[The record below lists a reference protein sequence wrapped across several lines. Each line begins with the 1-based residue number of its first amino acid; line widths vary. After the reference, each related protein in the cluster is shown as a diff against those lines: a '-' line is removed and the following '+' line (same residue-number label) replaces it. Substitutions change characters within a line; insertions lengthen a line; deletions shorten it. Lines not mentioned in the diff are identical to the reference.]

1 MSPLP
6 SDFKPLQKVGPW
18 YTNASKLVT
27 AAASTGAALVSIFS
41 FLYSFGVIG
50 EPESH
55 KTVGTFGAAWLG
67 VSPSADTAH
76 AIGDTLH
83 LAATITD
90 KSGSV
95 LVGIRPKWT
104 SDNPETAAVLPD
116 GSVIIKGPGTATI
129 LVTVADLTARS
140 RIVVRQ
146 TVASVAITGDSALTL
161 GEGERRTIGVRP
173 LDARGHLVM
182 GVTAQWKIS
191 DTTIAVV
198 DSTGGF
204 VGRNPGKAI
213 VTVTAAGVSTH
224 APLTVVPVPAAIAA
238 VSGGE
243 QRAAAGTALP
253 QPIVVRVTSRR
264 GKPVEGAVV
273 RFRGEHGEVASE
285 PRVALTDADGRA
297 RTTWTLG
304 DLPGRQKL
312 LAAVE
317 HVDSALAIVAEAEP
331 VAANTRM
338 TALSEGLTGP
348 ASQRIAAPVVIRLT
362 DSTARV
368 LPNVPVSWTALDG
381 GRVEPLSARTDSVGE
396 ARAHWTLGP
405 EAGTQQLRVHVGTG
419 RSVPPLTVTA
429 KALAGVAAR
438 LTVVSGDGQRGRAAA
453 ELAKPITMR
462 VTDRTSNPVAGARL
476 SLTVSAGS
484 VGDTVIHTDSLGL
497 ASTRWTMGRTAGPQ
511 TLVVRVDSGVP
522 PLRLSARALPAA
534 PANLSFHEPPVEG
547 VIARPLPT
555 KVVAVVTDVYGN
567 PVPDAVVSF
576 VTRSGGVAPGRAAT
590 DTTGRVRVTWTLG
603 AQPGEQSLLGIVRG
617 SDVESKLVLQA
628 VARAAQPVQAGAPKG
643 TAPKKGTPAPTKT
656 GSKTVTTQSP
666 TSKPAPTRPTLS
678 KPTKRRPRAG

>member
-6 SDFKPLQKVGPW
+6 SDFKPLKQVGPW
-18 YTNASKLVT
+18 YTSASKLVT

-55 KTVGTFGAAWLG
+55 KTVGSFGATWLG
-67 VSPSADTAH
+67 VSPATDTAS

-95 LVGIRPKWT
+95 LIGVRPKWT
-104 SDNPETAAVLPD
+104 SDNPQTAAVLPD
-116 GSVIIKGPGTATI
+116 GSVIIKGPGEATI
-129 LVTVADLTARS
+129 LVTVADLSARS

-146 TVASVAITGDSALTL
+146 TVASVAIPGDSTLTL
-161 GEGERRTIGVRP
+161 GEGERRAIPVRP

-182 GVTAQWKIS
+182 GVGAHWKVS
-191 DTTIAVV
+191 DTTVAVI
-198 DSTGGF
+198 DSTGAF

-213 VTVTAAGVSTH
+213 VTATAAGVSAH
-224 APLTVVPVPAAIAA
+224 APLTVVPVPAAIAMI
-238 VSGGE
+238 GGGD
-243 QRAAAGTALP
+243 QRAAAGKGLP

-273 RFRGEHGEVASE
+273 RFRGEHGEATTE

-297 RTTWTLG
+297 RTTWTLS
-304 DLPGRQKL
+304 DLPGRQRL

-338 TALSEGLTGP
+338 TTLSEDLSGP
-348 ASQRIAAPVVIRLT
+348 ASHRLSSAVVVRVT
-362 DSTARV
+362 DSTSRV
-368 LPNVPVSWTALDG
+368 LPNVPISWTALDG
-381 GRVEPLSARTDSVGE
+381 GRVEALSARTDSLGE

-419 RSVPPLTVTA
+419 RSVPPLA
-429 KALAGVAAR
+429 LRAIALAGAPAR
-438 LTVVSGDGQRGRAAA
+438 LTIVNGDGQRARAGS
-453 ELAKPITMR
+453 ELGKPLVFR
-462 VTDRTSNPVAGARL
+462 VTDRASNPVAGATIA
-476 SLTVSAGS
+476 LTASAGS
-484 VGDTVIHTDSLGL
+484 VGDTLIQTDSLGL

-522 PLRLSARALPAA
+522 PLRVTARALPRS

-547 VIARPLPT
+547 LTGRPLPG

-576 VTRSGGVAPGRAAT
+576 VTRSGGVAPARAAT
-590 DTTGRVRVTWTLG
+590 DTTGRVKVSWTLG
-603 AQPGEQSLLGIVRG
+603 AQVGEQSLLGIVRG
-617 SDVESKLVLQA
+617 SDVESRLVLQA
-628 VARAAQPVQAGAPKG
+628 VTRAAAPVQAGAPKG
-643 TAPKKGTPAPTKT
+643 SSTKQATATKTAPKAA
-656 GSKTVTTQSP
+656 
-666 TSKPAPTRPTLS
+666 TSKPGSKPPARPALS
-678 KPTKRRPRAG
+678 KPVPSKKRPRSE